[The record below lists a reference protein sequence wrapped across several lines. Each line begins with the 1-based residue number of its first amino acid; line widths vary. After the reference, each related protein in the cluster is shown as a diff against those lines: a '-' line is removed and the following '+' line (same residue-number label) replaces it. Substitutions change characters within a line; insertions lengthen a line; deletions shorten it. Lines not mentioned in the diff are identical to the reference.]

1 MSEYEYNGSLMKAA
15 IAHHKDAGEAVD
27 DLPDR
32 DDDQEEHDKC
42 VRSFHA
48 HVKAMD
54 DYCEEY
60 RRAVGMDSHDED
72 EGDPQAGSTEEKRR
86 QRARVRQLRS
96 QIGRA

>member
-1 MSEYEYNGSLMKAA
+1 MADYSYDGTLMKAF
-15 IAHHKDAGEAVD
+15 AHHKDAGAAID

-60 RRAVGMDSHDED
+60 RRAVGMDDHDVG
-72 EGDPQAGSTEEKRR
+72 EGDPQAGSTQEER
-86 QRARVRQLRS
+86 RARARRVRSESRQYL
-96 QIGRA
+96 G